1 MKTAISI
8 PDEIFELA
16 TRRAKKLGISR
27 SELITRA
34 LSEYLREQQG
44 REVSASYD
52 RAFGPEEGAPD
63 DEAALRR
70 AAARKALSD
79 IEW

>member
-34 LSEYLREQQG
+34 LSEYLREQRG

-52 RAFGPEEGAPD
+52 RAFGPDEGD

-70 AAARKALSD
+70 AGARKALSD

>member
-1 MKTAISI
+1 MQSEDSKHAPAFVALVLTAG
-8 PDEIFELA
+8 
-16 TRRAKKLGISR
+16 LGVMVAWG
-27 SELITRA
+27 EVKQ
-34 LSEYLREQQG
+34 YLREQRG

-52 RAFGPEEGAPD
+52 RAFGPDEGD

-70 AAARKALSD
+70 AGARKALSD